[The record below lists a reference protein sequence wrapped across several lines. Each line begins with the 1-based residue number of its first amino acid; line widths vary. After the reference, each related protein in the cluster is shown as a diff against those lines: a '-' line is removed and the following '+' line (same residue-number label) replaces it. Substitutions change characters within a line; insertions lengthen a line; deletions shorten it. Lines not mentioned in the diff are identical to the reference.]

1 MDFDPSLVRRVEQFL
16 FREAD
21 CLDRHAYDEWLALWA
36 EDLLYWVPCNADAAD
51 PQRRI
56 SLVYDRREQLL
67 QRIARLQGKHA
78 HAQDPK
84 SRLVRVVSNVEIREC
99 AADRVVAASAFVLGE
114 MRRDNQIVW
123 LGRSLHTLS
132 RRGDGFLIQ
141 QKKVLL
147 LNNDSRMGNLQFLV

>member
-1 MDFDPSLVRRVEQFL
+1 MDVDQSLARRVEQFL

-36 EDLLYWVPCNADAAD
+36 EDLLYWVPCNADDAD
-51 PQRRI
+51 PQRKI

-84 SRLVRVVSNVEIREC
+84 SRLVRVVSNIEIREC
-99 AADRVVAASAFVLGE
+99 TGDSVVAASDFVLGE
-114 MRRDNQIVW
+114 MRRNNQVVW
-123 LGRSLHTLS
+123 LGKSVHTLVL
-132 RRGDGFLIQ
+132 RGDGFLMR

-147 LNNDSRMGNLQFLV
+147 LNNDSLMGNLQFLV